1 MKEIFKT
8 LKKYSFIIVF
18 IIFLLA
24 IQAYCDL
31 KLPEVTSKIVDI
43 GIQQKGIEYAVPE
56 VIREEEYN
64 KIHINSTSN
73 SLKYV
78 INFSILGIKPETF
91 VHSLEEH
98 NIFISTKSA
107 CSSNDS
113 ISSSVYALTKNRDYA
128 LSSLR
133 ISFSYMNTID
143 EVDRFL
149 DVFDKCYNKLML
161 K

>member
-1 MKEIFKT
+1 MPVKIDNSNKIVNELNERLVNG
-8 LKKYSFIIVF
+8 LKKYDKV
-18 IIFLLA
+18 
-24 IQAYCDL
+24 
-31 KLPEVTSKIVDI
+31 
-43 GIQQKGIEYAVPE
+43 
-56 VIREEEYN
+56 
-64 KIHINSTSN
+64 HINSTNN

-91 VHSLEEH
+91 VHALEEH

-133 ISFSYMNTID
+133 ISFSHLNTIE
-143 EVDRFL
+143 EVDKFL
-149 DVFDKCYNKLML
+149 EIFDKCYNKLLL